1 MHGRINNNIEIH
13 SYVKTLS
20 QTNMT
25 IRRTGIS
32 KQTKGIL
39 RNHPCVVSVYL
50 VIHGRL
56 LFHKK
61 YLDDSHLSKFFA
73 NMFHIENVIIL
84 EFGLISWKVY
94 LYMIR
99 LI

>member
-1 MHGRINNNIEIH
+1 MHGRINKNIAIH
-13 SYVKTLS
+13 SSVKTLS
-20 QTNMT
+20 RTNMT
-25 IRRTGIS
+25 IRRTGIF

-61 YLDDSHLSKFFA
+61 YLHDSHLSKFFA
-73 NMFHIENVIIL
+73 NMCHIESVINF
-84 EFGLISWKVY
+84 EFGLYYV
-94 LYMIR
+94 
-99 LI
+99 